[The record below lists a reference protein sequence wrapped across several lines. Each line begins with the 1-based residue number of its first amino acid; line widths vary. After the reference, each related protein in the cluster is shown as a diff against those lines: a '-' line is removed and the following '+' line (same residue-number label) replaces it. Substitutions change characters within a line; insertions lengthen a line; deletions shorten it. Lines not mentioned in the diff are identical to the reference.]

1 MTQEA
6 SSSRTDPQQPTLLRV
21 CRIGRAQGLK
31 GEVNVFS
38 YTDDPK
44 YRFAPEA
51 ELQTEEGRIFV
62 VERSRQFKARWIIKF
77 AGIDDRNASEA
88 LNGTVLYIDPAEDDD
103 TEDDDFDAESGSESE
118 SGDADDGYYFVDLVG
133 LKAILRD
140 GTVVGEVTEAFDRPG
155 QSLLEITE
163 PQGSVSLVP
172 FVEQIVPDVDLEAGT
187 VTLDPPGGLLQELS

>member
-1 MTQEA
+1 
-6 SSSRTDPQQPTLLRV
+6 LLRV

-31 GEVNVFS
+31 GEVNIFS
-38 YTDDPK
+38 YTDDPE

-118 SGDADDGYYFVDLVG
+118 SDDADDADDGYYFVDLVG